1 MMPLPHRLPRSE
13 IGWQV
18 PPWATRAEPPRDAF
32 QYQTMVTESVAPLAL
47 IRWHHRFDSR
57 PELIRNHTHSRHR
70 SIVAG
75 QRLPIRETRPKPLP
89 KQLVNALIASASD
102 GRLPRFD
109 DHGFAAGLAAWTSND
124 FWARP
129 R

>member
-1 MMPLPHRLPRSE
+1 MMPLPPRRPRSE

-18 PPWATRAEPPRDAF
+18 PPWATRADPPRDAF

-47 IRWHHRFDSR
+47 IRGHHRFDRR

-75 QRLPIRETRPKPLP
+75 QRLPIRETRPNRSRRPYE
-89 KQLVNALIASASD
+89 D
-102 GRLPRFD
+102 
-109 DHGFAAGLAAWTSND
+109 
-124 FWARP
+124 ARYL
-129 R
+129 